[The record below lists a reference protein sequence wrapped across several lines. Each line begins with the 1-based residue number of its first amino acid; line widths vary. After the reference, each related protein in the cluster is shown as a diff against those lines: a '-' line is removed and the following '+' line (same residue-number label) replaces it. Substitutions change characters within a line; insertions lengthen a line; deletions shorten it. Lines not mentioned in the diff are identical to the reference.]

1 MTLGR
6 HARGYLLIG
15 GVQWLV
21 DWAVM
26 VLLSHWGMVIEL
38 ANVLG
43 RVAGALLGYWLN
55 GKFTFAADHTSVG
68 RKQLVR
74 FIVMWV
80 CTTAVRTWS
89 MGAIEEHLGLKW
101 AWAAKGGVEFV
112 LGAIGFVLS
121 RHWVYKK

>member
-74 FIVMWV
+74 FIAMWV
-80 CTTAVRTWS
+80 CTTAVSTWS